1 MHRRILNAFLAATVI
16 VITIDTLPQSP
27 PALQR
32 AVTPL
37 LVRLGINQGP
47 WNLFAP
53 EPDRTNTRISAEIT
67 YRDGEQRT
75 WQAPDWSRASA
86 WDKWVRHRHV
96 EWYDHTPSYKHGQ
109 MYEAWCGHIARAA
122 RPDMDAADQG
132 AEVRIIVAEATI
144 PPAEQRPWRSF
155 RDPLPFD
162 ERWVLTI
169 EQLE

>member
-1 MHRRILNAFLAATVI
+1 MPRPILNAFLAAIVI

-32 AVTPL
+32 ALTPF

-47 WNLFAP
+47 WALFAP
-53 EPDRTNTRISAEIT
+53 DPDRTNTRISAEIT

-75 WQAPDWSRASA
+75 WHAPDWSRMSA
-86 WDKWVRHRHV
+86 WDKWRLHRHG
-96 EWYDHTPSYKHGQ
+96 EWYDHVTNYKHGQ
-109 MYEAWCGHIARAA
+109 LYEAWCRHIARAA
-122 RPDMDAADQG
+122 RPEMTDADQG
-132 AEVRIIVAEATI
+132 AEVRIIVAEATM
-144 PPAEQRPWRSF
+144 PPVAERPWRSF
-155 RDPLPFD
+155 REPMPFD